1 MTPLLRTFQTEFQRM
16 WTDRGAAS
24 TMVLAV
30 LIYAFFYPQPYLN
43 EAVRRVPVIVVDQDN
58 STSSR
63 ELIRR
68 IDATDGAAVVASAT
82 DMQAARDAFFA
93 RKVSAI
99 VIIPVDF
106 ERDLLA
112 GRRSP
117 IAAYGDGG
125 YFLIYRQV
133 MGAIRGAAGSLGTE
147 VAASRL
153 VAAGANPASARAQAD
168 PMPATLIPLFN
179 PQGGYASYVVPAA
192 FVLILQQ
199 TLLMGIGI
207 LGTATPSPPAE
218 EGESDGV
225 ASLFGKVLAY
235 VALYGAWFCLYL
247 VIMPYWYQLPRLGSA
262 LDLMLLGLPFLLA
275 TSFLGLTLANLLPS
289 RETVILMLVVLGL
302 PLFFL
307 SGISW
312 PYESQP
318 QNIRLLSQF
327 IPSTSAMRGLVRI
340 GQMGASLAD
349 VRQEWIV
356 LWALTGLYG
365 ATALIGQWRRHRGAD
380 STALPASIVR
390 D

>member
-1 MTPLLRTFQTEFQRM
+1 
-16 WTDRGAAS
+16 
-24 TMVLAV
+24 MVLAV
-30 LIYAFFYPQPYLN
+30 LIYAVFYPQPYLN
-43 EAVRRVPVIVVDQDN
+43 EAVRRVPVIVVDQDK
-58 STSSR
+58 STASR

-68 IDATDGAAVVASAT
+68 VDATDGAAVAASAT

-99 VIIPVDF
+99 VVVPVDF
-106 ERDLLA
+106 ERDLMA
-112 GRRSP
+112 GRQSP

-125 YFLIYRQV
+125 YFLVYRQV
-133 MGAIRGAAGSLGTE
+133 MGAIGAAVRSIGAEIATK
-147 VAASRL
+147 RL
-153 VAAGANPASARAQAD
+153 VAAGADPISARALAD

-192 FVLILQQ
+192 FVLIMQQ

-207 LGTATPSPPAE
+207 LGTATRKPSE
-218 EGESDGV
+218 GGESNGI

-235 VALYGAWFCLYL
+235 VSLYGVWFFLYV
-247 VIMPYWYQLPRLGSA
+247 VIMPYWYHLPRLGSVA
-262 LDLMLLGLPFLLA
+262 DLVLLGVPFLLA
-275 TSFLGLTLANLLPS
+275 TSFLGLTLANLLRS
-289 RETVILMLVVLGL
+289 RESVILLLVVLGL

-318 QNIRLLSQF
+318 GNVRLVSQF

-349 VRQEWIV
+349 VRQEWIA

-365 ATALIGQWRRHRGAD
+365 TTALIGQWRRKSA
-380 STALPASIVR
+380 VKF
-390 D
+390 

>member
-1 MTPLLRTFQTEFQRM
+1 MMPLLRAFRTELWRI
-16 WTDRGAAS
+16 WTDPGAS
-24 TMVLAV
+24 SSMVLAV
-30 LIYAFFYPQPYLN
+30 LIYAVFYPQPYLN
-43 EAVRRVPVIVVDQDN
+43 EAVRRVPVIVVDQDD

-99 VIIPVDF
+99 VVVPVDF

-112 GRRSP
+112 GRQSP

-133 MGAIRGAAGSLGTE
+133 MGAIRAAAGSLGTE
-147 VAASRL
+147 VATKRL
-153 VAAGANPASARAQAD
+153 VAAGSDPASARAQAD

-199 TLLMGIGI
+199 TLLVGIGV
-207 LGTATPSPPAE
+207 LGTAARSPAAE
-218 EGESDGV
+218 DGESDGI

-235 VALYGAWFCLYL
+235 AALYSVWFYLYL
-247 VIMPYWYQLPRLGSA
+247 VIMPYWYHLPRLGSVA
-262 LDLMLLGLPFLLA
+262 DLMLLGLPFVLA

-289 RETVILMLVVLGL
+289 RESVVLALVALGL

-312 PYESQP
+312 PYEAQP
-318 QNIRLLSQF
+318 ENIRLLSQF

-349 VRQEWIV
+349 VRHEWIV

-365 ATALIGQWRRHRGAD
+365 ATALIGQWRRRSA
-380 STALPASIVR
+380 V
-390 D
+390 

>member
-1 MTPLLRTFQTEFQRM
+1 
-16 WTDRGAAS
+16 
-24 TMVLAV
+24 MVLAV
-30 LIYAFFYPQPYLN
+30 LIYAVFYPQPYLN

-58 STSSR
+58 SATSR

-68 IDATDGAAVVASAT
+68 IDATDGAAVAASAT

-99 VIIPVDF
+99 VVVPVDF
-106 ERDLLA
+106 ERDLMA
-112 GRRSP
+112 GRQSP

-133 MGAIRGAAGSLGTE
+133 IGAIRAAAGSLGTDI
-147 VAASRL
+147 ASNRL
-153 VAAGANPASARAQAD
+153 VAAGADPASARALAD

-207 LGTATPSPPAE
+207 LGTATRKPSE
-218 EGESDGV
+218 DGEDDEI
-225 ASLFGKVLAY
+225 ACLFGKVLAY
-235 VALYGAWFCLYL
+235 VALYGVWFYLYL
-247 VIMPYWYQLPRLGSA
+247 VIMPYWYHLPRLGSA
-262 LDLMLLGLPFLLA
+262 VDLVLLGLPFLLA

-289 RETVILMLVVLGL
+289 RESVVLMLVVLGL

-318 QNIRLLSQF
+318 ENIRLASQF

-365 ATALIGQWRRHRGAD
+365 ATALIGQWRRKSA
-380 STALPASIVR
+380 VQF
-390 D
+390 